1 MKEFYIMEKADK
13 NIKAD
18 SRIFKNT
25 VIDNDLKKYQQ
36 DPLVVKQADKA
47 IQLLSKVKNLQ
58 NIL

>member
-36 DPLVVKQADKA
+36 DPLVVKKADKA